1 MAWKN
6 RWRFLALLIFVVNQ
20 APRVRPSQELIKKLT
35 TGFSKALEDCKKE
48 LGLGEHIMQDFFNY
62 WKEDYELLNRDTGC
76 AIMCMAT
83 KFDLIA
89 EDMTLHHKNAHEFAK
104 THGADDEVAH
114 QLVTMLHECE
124 KTHIAVSD
132 SCMKTLEISKCFRTK
147 IHGLK
152 WAPSME
158 EILEELMT
166 EV

>member
-1 MAWKN
+1 MAWKS
-6 RWRFLALLIFVVNQ
+6 RWRFLALAILVICQ
-20 APRVRPSQELIKKLT
+20 APRVRASKEVMKKLA
-35 TGFSKALEDCKKE
+35 TGFSKALDDCKKE
-48 LGLGEHIMQDFFNY
+48 LGLGEHIMQDFYNY

-83 KFDLIA
+83 KFDLIS
-89 EDMTLHHKNAHEFAK
+89 EDMSLHHKNAHEFAK
-104 THGADDEVAH
+104 THGADDDLAQ

-124 KTHIAVSD
+124 KSYSD
-132 SCMKTLEISKCFRTK
+132 ISDGCMKTLEISKCFRTK
-147 IHGLK
+147 IHNLK